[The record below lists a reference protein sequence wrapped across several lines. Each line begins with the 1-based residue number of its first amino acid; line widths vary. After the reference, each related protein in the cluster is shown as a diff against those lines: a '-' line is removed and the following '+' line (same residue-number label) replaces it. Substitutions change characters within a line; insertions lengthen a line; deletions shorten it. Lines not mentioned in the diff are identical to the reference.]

1 MSRQGPPNSL
11 EHEAFQKTQTCQYCR
26 VKDMEPGRAG
36 GNMTYGRPEEAE
48 RDAWRGFGQ
57 LRRHVGGA
65 VDKDSQCAVH
75 GLQ

>member
-1 MSRQGPPNSL
+1 
-11 EHEAFQKTQTCQYCR
+11 
-26 VKDMEPGRAG
+26 MEPGRAG